1 MIFGYFSVQTMK
13 KTNSYIS
20 SAKMKEK
27 GRTAYYKMLESVRQ
41 GELVQVRR
49 GLYAN
54 IDQLSA
60 GMIDIEAIIPGGIL
74 CLWSAWNIYKLTTSM
89 PQAYHVAIKRDR
101 KVVTP
106 SYPPIE
112 LHHYTASI
120 WEIGVIKMSVE
131 SYNIRIYDIER
142 CVCDAIKFRNKIGMD
157 VCSEIIDNYLS
168 RPERNISKLLDY
180 ARQLRVGTILEN
192 YLQVKL

>member
-1 MIFGYFSVQTMK
+1 MK
-13 KTNSYIS
+13 KLNSYIS
-20 SAKMKEK
+20 SADMKEK
-27 GRTAYYKMLESVRQ
+27 GRAAYYKMLESVRQ
-41 GELVQVRR
+41 GELIQIRR

-54 IDQLSA
+54 IDQLSNS
-60 GMIDIEAIIPGGIL
+60 MIDIEAIIPGGIL
-74 CLWSAWNIYKLTTSM
+74 CSWSAWSIHQLTTTM
-89 PQAYHVAIKRDR
+89 PQAYHIAIKRDR

-106 SYPPIE
+106 SFSSIE

-120 WEIGVIKMSVE
+120 LEIGVSKMFLE
-131 SYNIRIYDIER
+131 GYNIRIYDIDR

-157 VCSEIIDNYLS
+157 VCSEIIDNYLV

-192 YLQVKL
+192 YLQIRQ